1 MTNNYKTK
9 NVENL
14 KSKIVVITGA
24 SAGVGRATAR
34 EFGKA
39 GSKVVLLA
47 RNTES
52 LKAAKKEVD
61 DEGGEGYYYPLDVA
75 DQEKVQETVG
85 KIEKEIG
92 PVDIWVNNA
101 MTSVFSPVKEM
112 NSKEFQ
118 RVTEVTYLGQ
128 VYCTLA
134 VLKYM
139 LERDSGKIVLVGSA
153 LAYRGI
159 PLQSAYCGA
168 KHGIQGFFDSL
179 RTELLHDKSNVK
191 VTMVELPALNTTQ
204 FGWVKSR
211 LPNKARPMGT
221 IYQPEVA
228 ARSIVYAATHDRREI
243 YVALPTFQA
252 IIGNK
257 FFPGLLDKMM
267 AKTGFKGQQTDEP
280 EDPDRPHNL
289 WEPVP
294 GDHGAHGNFND
305 QAKSSSP
312 ALWMS
317 MHPGVFWGII
327 ILLIIIVI
335 LIIF

>member
-1 MTNNYKTK
+1 M
-9 NVENL
+9 ENL

-24 SAGVGRATAR
+24 SAGVGRATAH

-39 GSKVVLLA
+39 GAKVVLLS

-52 LKAAKKEVD
+52 LEATKKEVED
-61 DEGGEGYYYPLDVA
+61 LGGEAHYFPLDVA
-75 DQEKVQETVG
+75 DKEKVEETVQT
-85 KIEKEIG
+85 IENEIG
-92 PVDIWVNNA
+92 PVDVWVNNA
-101 MTSVFSPVKEM
+101 MASVFSPIKEM
-112 NSKEFQ
+112 NSKEFE

-128 VYCTLA
+128 VYCTISI
-134 VLKYM
+134 LKRM
-139 LERDSGKIVLVGSA
+139 EKRNRGKIVLVGSA

-159 PLQSAYCGA
+159 PLQAAYCGA
-168 KHGIQGFFDSL
+168 KHGVQGFFDSL
-179 RTELLHDKSNVK
+179 RAELLHDKSNVK

-211 LPNKARPMGT
+211 LPNKARPMGK
-221 IYQPEVA
+221 IFQPEVA
-228 ARSIVYAATHDRREI
+228 ARAIIYAATHDRREI
-243 YVALPTFQA
+243 FVAMPTFQA

-267 AKTGFKGQQTDEP
+267 AKQGFKGQQTDEP
-280 EDPDRPHNL
+280 EDPDRPNNL

-294 GDHGAHGNFND
+294 GNHSAHGAFD
-305 QAKSSSP
+305 DEAKSSSP

-327 ILLIIIVI
+327 IILVVIIIALII
-335 LIIF
+335 